1 MKNVLGLNQKLLRI
15 PKSVRNVSSVKTNNN
30 WQNHWNVVPLSA
42 GQSQKENYLYD
53 YETLI
58 RSDYLR
64 EAKPKA

>member
-1 MKNVLGLNQKLLRI
+1 M
-15 PKSVRNVSSVKTNNN
+15 PFVKTNNN

-42 GQSQKENYLYD
+42 GQSPIENYLYD

-64 EAKPKA
+64 EAKPKAQKTIQNHLVIHEFLD